1 MHYKVPVNTSFQ
13 GKRAMA
19 HLNRRR
25 LLAGLGASI
34 ALPWSMPA
42 IAASSD
48 IAERLAGL
56 AQAGRVPGLHALLV
70 SQGGKLVIEH
80 YGQGEDEALGRPLG
94 HVTFAPEVLHDLR
107 SVSKSIVGL
116 AYGIALADGTV
127 PPP

>member
-1 MHYKVPVNTSFQ
+1 
-13 GKRAMA
+13 MA

-94 HVTFAPEVLHDLR
+94 HVTFAPEVLHDD
-107 SVSKSIVGL
+107 VS
-116 AYGIALADGTV
+116 GTV
-127 PPP
+127 ASEVWSLGATVYSLIAGRSPFGDRGEG